1 MINAHVNTL
10 DIESIQQLGK
20 LELIAKHVVEGFI
33 TGLHKSPFHG
43 FSVEFAEHRSY
54 NTGESTKHID
64 WKLYARTDRLYVKKY
79 EEETNL
85 RCQILLDNSSSM
97 YFPDKNYNK
106 LQFSIYAIASLIHLL
121 KKQRDATGLTVF
133 SEKIEDSFVAKS
145 SHAHIQLLFNQLQKN
160 LDNGEKNKK
169 TATAQALHTIAENI
183 HKRSL
188 VVIFS
193 DMFDNMNNE
202 DAFFEGLQHLKYKK
216 NEVILFHVLDKKKE
230 IEFDY
235 KNRPYRFI
243 DLETNEKIDLFPG
256 EIRKDYIMQFENF
269 RNKLKL
275 KCNQYHID
283 YVEADINKG
292 FFSVLQSY
300 LVKRAKMF

>member
-64 WKLYARTDRLYVKKY
+64 WKLYARTNRLYVKKY

-106 LQFSIYAIASLIHLL
+106 LQFSIYSIASLIHLL

-133 SEKIEDSFVAKS
+133 SEKIENSFVAKS

-160 LDNGEKNKK
+160 LDNGGKNKK

-188 VVIFS
+188 VIIFS

-256 EIRKDYIMQFENF
+256 EIRKDYIRQFENF

-283 YVEADINKG
+283 Y
-292 FFSVLQSY
+292 QSQNY
-300 LVKRAKMF
+300 SLHNYSTQNHR